1 MSHDALFQLG
11 MGSDSLYASQTE
23 EPAAGRTIIVARCG
37 RDDMKSQG
45 RGLAATASAR
55 ES

>member
-23 EPAAGRTIIVARCG
+23 EPAAGRTINAPCG
-37 RDDMKSQG
+37 RDDITSQET
-45 RGLAATASAR
+45 GLAATASAGER
-55 ES
+55 